1 MLRSHA
7 LGLKNDRDISL
18 QPFQK
23 KRASNGA
30 PAQRAAQ
37 MAVSL
42 ASPHRRANEPT
53 FASGCS
59 QR

>member
-1 MLRSHA
+1 VLRSHA
-7 LGLKNDRDISL
+7 LGFKNDSDVSL

-30 PAQRAAQ
+30 PAQRPTQ

-42 ASPHRRANEPT
+42 AGLNRRANEST
-53 FASGCS
+53 FAPGCS
-59 QR
+59 QG

>member
-1 MLRSHA
+1 MRS
-7 LGLKNDRDISL
+7 GSKNDRDVSL

-30 PAQRAAQ
+30 PTQRPTQ

-42 ASPHRRANEPT
+42 AGLNRRANEPT
-53 FASGCS
+53 FAPGCS

>member
-7 LGLKNDRDISL
+7 LGLKYDHDVSL

-30 PAQRAAQ
+30 PAQRPTQ
-37 MAVSL
+37 MAVPFAGL
-42 ASPHRRANEPT
+42 HRCANEPT
-53 FASGCS
+53 FAPGCP
-59 QR
+59 